1 MKANKAFCFPC
12 IHFASVDVPGRTEE
26 TFTQNG
32 FDRWHKD
39 VGTQAAGF
47 IKHACSKD
55 HVAAVQSWLLYKE
68 NPVTIQER
76 LDPHRGDII
85 TANRQYFKILFSY
98 ARYFAVQEL
107 ATRSVSEHDSGA
119 TNRGNWRELIDLSL
133 KLHPDFE
140 KLRQVVIRQFSINT
154 DYLRPYIMNLFKSWQ
169 LRYGVR

>member
-1 MKANKAFCFPC
+1 M
-12 IHFASVDVPGRTEE
+12 R
-26 TFTQNG
+26 
-32 FDRWHKD
+32 
-39 VGTQAAGF
+39 
-47 IKHACSKD
+47 
-55 HVAAVQSWLLYKE
+55 VAAVQSWLLYKE

-119 TNRGNWRELIDLSL
+119 TNRGNWRELMDLSL

-154 DYLRPYIMNLFKSWQ
+154 DYLSKTIYNE
-169 LRYGVR
+169 LRDVRQMGTFPDGGRGGGVCESSDVRKFLKK